1 MQNPETKTFS
11 LQSID
16 IELPIVEREEWS
28 NGASLI
34 TMPHVRQEIYF
45 VTWEFDF
52 DKEKMLSLPNGA
64 ILHKIIKE
72 IVGKKTKKYDSKE
85 IKNFFEE
92 KGARFNVSTTSQSLV
107 LRLSCLAEYWEPCL
121 EKVVEIINEPILDAK
136 GWKRVQRKLLN
147 RIADLKFDT
156 EWEAGQQLKEQL
168 LGDNDFWNA
177 RMTSDA
183 VLAVKDEDLIKAYEF
198 IMDWSQLRIYLGGHW
213 KVEDQIQLKK
223 HFSKTQSLNL
233 LVENDVKDVLR
244 EYKYKPTQYNGAQ
257 FSLRWGRLLM
267 APKDVTYPVALM
279 AAKALGGYFGSRLMQ
294 VLREE
299 KGLTYGAYAYVAPYE
314 TFTVF
319 EIAMEIS
326 KENIDL
332 VQQIIAD
339 ELNLLS
345 EQLIPDQEW
354 NTIKNNLIGDLLL
367 SLDGPIALINRF
379 RALDARGLTP
389 QDFTI
394 QVKMIQQMKPET
406 VRDFFKIYLNPSLF
420 KKVRIG

>member
-389 QDFTI
+389 QDFTN